1 MMTQESRKAMI
12 VPSLR
17 YRDAAAAIEFLC
29 DVFGFARRLVISGPE
44 GSIRHAQLTLGGGM
58 IMLGSAQNRDFGP
71 HVKTPAE
78 VGANTQS
85 AYVIVPEIDAHFAH
99 ATAAGAEI
107 VLEIQDAS
115 YGGRLYFALD
125 PEGNLWHFGSYDP
138 WAESG

>member
-1 MMTQESRKAMI
+1 MSHESRKAMI

-17 YRDAAAAIEFLC
+17 YRDAPAAIDFLC
-29 DVFGFARRLVISGPE
+29 EAFGFARHLVVPGPE
-44 GSIRHAQLTLGGGM
+44 GTIRHAQLTLGDGM

-71 HVKTPAE
+71 LVKTPRE

-85 AYVIVPEIDAHFAH
+85 AYVIVPEIDDHYERAK
-99 ATAAGAEI
+99 AAGAEI
-107 VLEIQDAS
+107 VMDIEDMD
-115 YGGRLYFALD
+115 YGGRLYSAID

>member
-1 MMTQESRKAMI
+1 MSHESRKAMI

-17 YRDAAAAIEFLC
+17 YQDAPAAIEFLC
-29 DVFGFARRLVISGPE
+29 EVFGFARRVVIPGPD
-44 GSIRHAQLTLGGGM
+44 GTIRHAQLTLGDGM
-58 IMLGSAQNRDFGP
+58 VMLGSAQNRDFGP

-78 VGANTQS
+78 VGASTQS
-85 AYVIVPEIDAHFAH
+85 AYVIVPEVDAHYEH

-138 WAESG
+138 WAASS

>member
-1 MMTQESRKAMI
+1 MARESRKAMI
-12 VPSLR
+12 IPSLR

-29 DVFGFARRLVISGPE
+29 DAFGFARRLVVPGPE
-44 GSIRHAQLTLGGGM
+44 GTIRHAQLTLGDGM
-58 IMLGSAQNRDFGP
+58 VMLGSAQNRDFGP

-78 VGANTQS
+78 VGASTQS
-85 AYVIVPEIDAHFAH
+85 AYAIVPEVDAHYEH

-138 WAESG
+138 WAASS

>member
-1 MMTQESRKAMI
+1 MARESPKAMI

-17 YRDAAAAIEFLC
+17 YQDAPAAIEFLC
-29 DVFGFARRLVISGPE
+29 KAFGFAKRLVIPGPD
-44 GSIRHAQLTLGGGM
+44 GTIRHAQLTLGDGM
-58 IMLGSAQNRDFGP
+58 VMLGSAQNRDFGP

-78 VGANTQS
+78 VGASTQS
-85 AYVIVPEIDAHFAH
+85 AYVIVPEVDAHYEH

-138 WAESG
+138 WAASG